1 MVSVIIPAR
10 NEIYLQRTIDSIL
23 AAAEGDIEII
33 AICDGYWPDP
43 PIQDDPR
50 VILVHH
56 TTSIGQ
62 RQSINEGARIAS
74 GKFIMKLDAHCNVD
88 KGFDVKLAQDCEYD
102 WTVIP
107 RMYNLNYETWE
118 PKLHKRTDYM
128 YIGCGEGRVLRA
140 EYYGSKQPKNDKLID
155 DTMCCMGPCFFMH
168 KDRFWELG
176 GMDEEHGSWGQMG
189 VEVSLKAWLSG
200 GALKVNKKTWF
211 AHWFRGGSGPGF
223 PYKISGNSVERAR
236 QYSRD
241 LWLNNKW
248 PLQKRTFE
256 WVIQKFQP
264 PTWETPMSDAFH
276 KQYFDHMVS
285 GKKMPKWMGID
296 VVKYPT
302 DLILYQEVL
311 FKNKPDFLVETGTH
325 KGGSA
330 LFFANMFDLIG
341 HGQVI
346 SVDIKDHDPPKHQ
359 RITYIV
365 GRATASDTLKQIKE
379 MVDGKSVMVVLD
391 SNHHRSHVKRE
402 LIKYGEIAT
411 KGQYLVVEDTNYR
424 QIGKREGPDEAVEW
438 YLPRTKKFRVEHPEK
453 QFMLTLSPGGWLRRI

>member
-1 MVSVIIPAR
+1 
-10 NEIYLQRTIDSIL
+10 
-23 AAAEGDIEII
+23 
-33 AICDGYWPDP
+33 
-43 PIQDDPR
+43 
-50 VILVHH
+50 
-56 TTSIGQ
+56 
-62 RQSINEGARIAS
+62 
-74 GKFIMKLDAHCNVD
+74 
-88 KGFDVKLAQDCEYD
+88 
-102 WTVIP
+102 
-107 RMYNLNYETWE
+107 
-118 PKLHKRTDYM
+118 
-128 YIGCGEGRVLRA
+128 
-140 EYYGSKQPKNDKLID
+140 
-155 DTMCCMGPCFFMH
+155 
-168 KDRFWELG
+168 
-176 GMDEEHGSWGQMG
+176 
-189 VEVSLKAWLSG
+189 
-200 GALKVNKKTWF
+200 
-211 AHWFRGGSGPGF
+211 
-223 PYKISGNSVERAR
+223 
-236 QYSRD
+236 
-241 LWLNNKW
+241 
-248 PLQKRTFE
+248 
-256 WVIQKFQP
+256 
-264 PTWETPMSDAFH
+264 MSDAFH

-359 RITYIV
+359 RITYIG